1 MKKLRIIILN
11 FSKKHHIILT
21 FLRKILFLKNR
32 FLYLFFYA
40 TNTVDD
46 KLIVF
51 ESFMGKNYS
60 DSEKAVYNYL
70 LNQKADYTFV
80 WIFRNPEN
88 YSYLKKDNTLLIKY
102 GSLKYYK
109 YYAKAKFWISNSR
122 INEAIIKKKKQIYIQ
137 TWHGTPLKK
146 LGYDIEIKDGNSMN
160 SIHDIKKKYSND
172 SKRYSYMISPS
183 KFCTEKYISAF
194 NIKNSNIVK
203 EIGYPRNDFLINYK
217 KSDIDRI
224 KKQLNLPKEKKII
237 LYAPTWRDNQHQSGI
252 GYTYNLNI
260 NFDKL
265 SKIFKEDYIIL
276 FRTHYLVSSNF
287 KFDNY
292 KSFIYDVSE
301 YDDINE
307 LYIISNFLITDY
319 SSVFFDYALLK
330 RPILFYMYDLDEY
343 KNNIRNFYIDL
354 CELPGEIVTNEKD
367 LIECINKIDN
377 FVYDKKYKMFNKKFN
392 YLDDGKSSERL
403 CKMCKILEKE

>member
-224 KKQLNLPKEKKII
+224 KKQLNLPKEKK
-237 LYAPTWRDNQHQSGI
+237 
-252 GYTYNLNI
+252 
-260 NFDKL
+260 
-265 SKIFKEDYIIL
+265 
-276 FRTHYLVSSNF
+276 
-287 KFDNY
+287 
-292 KSFIYDVSE
+292 
-301 YDDINE
+301 
-307 LYIISNFLITDY
+307 
-319 SSVFFDYALLK
+319 
-330 RPILFYMYDLDEY
+330 
-343 KNNIRNFYIDL
+343 NNII
-354 CELPGEIVTNEKD
+354 CT
-367 LIECINKIDN
+367 
-377 FVYDKKYKMFNKKFN
+377 
-392 YLDDGKSSERL
+392 YLER
-403 CKMCKILEKE
+403 